1 MIFGECV
8 GLFEVESKFVE
19 YLVIVEVGVI
29 GKLDLVWGEI
39 IKVFIVFREGYELF
53 DQLKEDIC
61 FFVK

>member
-29 GKLDLVWGEI
+29 GKFDLVWGEI
-39 IKVFIVFREGYELF
+39 IKVFIVFREGFELF
-53 DQLKEDIC
+53 DKLKEEIC
-61 FFVK
+61 LFVK